1 MADVLAVVLT
11 IAFFALA
18 YGVVLLCD
26 RVIGP
31 DADVLTTSPANTSPT
46 PTDTDPALAG
56 ATK

>member
-1 MADVLAVVLT
+1 MADLLAVVCT

-31 DADVLTTSPANTSPT
+31 DVDVLPAAS
-46 PTDTDPALAG
+46 DPSNDEPLAEL
-56 ATK
+56 AR